1 MPTTDPIDALRAD
14 RDAVLGICA
23 GLDDA
28 TWKAESGCAGWS
40 VQDVIAHMGAL
51 YWLVVDPSVLPVTDG
66 LGTEAA
72 QDAIVEHR
80 RSWSA
85 DRVVDDYA
93 DVSAKALDALD
104 GLVAQDF
111 ELPLGDLGTYHAS
124 QLALP
129 YAFDHFTHVRA
140 DLFPPRGPLTTAPPP
155 VDERRAGPALDW
167 VAAALPQQNPDAVA
181 SLAGTVEI
189 RVTGPGERA
198 IPVGSG
204 PALGE
209 ITSDALTC
217 IRWITGRGAWD
228 ELDVVASGDDDAL
241 ATVRGCKVF

>member
-1 MPTTDPIDALRAD
+1 MPTPDPIDALRAD
-14 RDAVLGICA
+14 REAVLGICA

-28 TWKAESGCAGWS
+28 TWKTESGCAGWS

-51 YWLVVDPSVLPVTDG
+51 YWLVVDPSVLPATDG

-72 QDAIVEHR
+72 QDAIVGHR

-93 DVSAKALDALD
+93 DVSAKALDALEAI
-104 GLVAQDF
+104 VSQDF

-140 DLFPPRGPLTTAPPP
+140 DLFAPRGPLTTDRPP

-167 VAAALPQQNPDAVA
+167 VEAALPQQNADEVE
-181 SLAGTVEI
+181 SLAGTVELQ
-189 RVTGPGERA
+189 VTGPGERTIA
-198 IPVGSG
+198 VGTG
-204 PALGE
+204 PTLGHV
-209 ITSDALTC
+209 TGDALTT
-217 IRWITGRGAWD
+217 IRWITGRGTWD

-241 ATVRGCKVF
+241 ATVRACKVF